1 MNRDFK
7 GIYVALLTP
16 FEKNGKV
23 NETVLREVIRYNIG
37 KGVKGY
43 YVNGSTAEVF
53 LLTQEEREKIY
64 GICASEAGGKA
75 VLFAHVGAISTEES
89 IRNAK
94 IAEDLGYDAVS
105 AVAPFYYKFSHEQIK
120 RHYFSIADSVS
131 LPMLV
136 YNFPGFSGVNM
147 SVEQI
152 SEFLSDERF
161 IGVKHTSSDFFSLAQ
176 CKIAFPEKYIYNGF
190 DEMFLA
196 GIAMGADGGVG
207 STYNFMAEKYVAI
220 MKLCAE
226 NRLDEA
232 RKIQNEVCRIL
243 SVLVRYGIMEAE
255 KVVMEQ
261 LGFPFGEARGPFSAL
276 GEEQKAV
283 IRREITDRL

>member
-1 MNRDFK
+1 MNKDFK

-16 FEKNGKV
+16 FDKNGKV
-23 NETVLREVIRYNIG
+23 NETVLRDTIKYNIE
-37 KGVKGY
+37 KGVRGF

-53 LLTQEEREKIY
+53 LLTSEEREKIY
-64 GICASEAGGKA
+64 RICASEAGGKA
-75 VLFAHVGAISTEES
+75 ALFAHVGAISTDEC

-120 RHYFSIADSVS
+120 RHYFEIADSVS

-136 YNFPGFSGVNM
+136 YNFPGFSGVNLT
-147 SVEQI
+147 VGQI

-161 IGVKHTSSDFFSLAQ
+161 IGVKHTSNDYFTLAQ
-176 CKIAFPEKYIYNGF
+176 CKLAFPNKYIYNGF

-207 STYNFMAEKYVAI
+207 STYNFMAEKYISI

-232 RKIQNEVCRIL
+232 RREQNEVCRII
-243 SVLVRYGIMEAE
+243 SVLVKYGIMEAE

-261 LGFPFGEARGPFSAL
+261 LGFPYGSARGPFSEL
-276 GEEQKAV
+276 GEEQKAE